1 MLHSVILKSLAQL
14 RAFER
19 KVARRFV
26 PTTNPNVESGRLVRV
41 LSIEA
46 NHDLNEDDEMEWLKA
61 IVSILAVLPLLR
73 GFTLTRISV
82 PRWSLVS
89 IPPPPTG
96 HLTSLAI
103 EIGRDPS
110 VLSHINQLKTL
121 QSLSID
127 YWYYQDS
134 VPVLDTLMFVEA
146 LILPAVTE
154 ARMEASDY
162 NANIA
167 FVPYIARCRFHPL
180 CRVCLDLCEAQQDQS
195 DMLAQFFDA
204 HTFNHIT
211 LLLDWQMLVALAEKI
226 VTVETVQLPWDSTP
240 PEIFMQNRLP
250 AHLCVTVHID
260 GDVEDP
266 DVNIDHFWQCLR
278 SIQPL
283 ARRDSRLTTLSI
295 WTSLDYL
302 NPTEA
307 RKFLWSD
314 GLREDYAAFIGGLT
328 VEAARLYKEGVI
340 IVDGNGRNIT
350 QLAE

>member
-1 MLHSVILKSLAQL
+1 MLHSVTLKSLAQL
-14 RAFER
+14 GTFER
-19 KVARRFV
+19 KVARRFMPPV
-26 PTTNPNVESGRLVRV
+26 NPGVESGRLVRV
-41 LSIEA
+41 LHIEA
-46 NHDLNEDDEMEWLKA
+46 SQILKADVEMEWLKV

-73 GFTLTRISV
+73 SFALARIGI

-89 IPPPPTG
+89 IPPPPVG

-103 EIGRDPS
+103 LVGQDSS

-127 YWYYQDS
+127 YSCYQDS
-134 VPVLDTLMFVEA
+134 VADASTLMFVES
-146 LILPAVTE
+146 LILPAVME

-162 NANIA
+162 NASNA
-167 FVPYIARCRFHPL
+167 FVPYLARCRFHPL
-180 CRVCLDLCEAQQDQS
+180 CRVCLDLCEAEQDQS
-195 DMLAQFFDA
+195 DMLAEFFDA

-211 LLLDWQMLVALAEKI
+211 LLLDRQMLVALAEKI
-226 VTVETVQLPWDSTP
+226 MAIETVQLPWDSTP
-240 PEIFMQNRLP
+240 HDIFMQNRLP
-250 AHLCVTVHID
+250 AHLSVTVNLD
-260 GDVEDP
+260 TDTEDP
-266 DVNIDHFWQCLR
+266 ETSIANFWQCLR
-278 SIQPL
+278 CIQPL

-295 WTSLDYL
+295 WTSLDYMH
-302 NPTEA
+302 PTEA

-350 QLAE
+350 QLVE